1 MGSMTSPASDS
12 LSVIL
17 TRLEARIRRVDEE
30 RWLSSRYAPAPQRT
44 TLIGLYAFYYEL
56 ARVRVS
62 VSDPTLGQIRFQWW
76 RDALS
81 ELMRGQ
87 PRQHDVVTVL
97 AAEVAA
103 GRLRTP
109 ALLAMVERF
118 EAAFLNHDRAAE
130 PEDLLAIA
138 AAEICAPERA
148 IDPELS
154 QIALDWAELRRGAR
168 LAAALRRY
176 PIPSDARPALAHLRL
191 RRIWAR
197 GAKPGRM
204 QTRLCILMAVLTG
217 TI

>member
-30 RWLSSRYAPAPQRT
+30 RWLSSRYAPAPQRA
-44 TLIGLYAFYYEL
+44 TLMGLYAFYYEL

-76 RDALS
+76 RDALT
-81 ELMRGQ
+81 ELMRGE
-87 PRQHDVVTVL
+87 PRQHDVVRVL
-97 AAEVAA
+97 AAEIAA
-103 GRLRTP
+103 GRLRAE

-118 EAAFLNHDRAAE
+118 EAAVLGQDRASE

-138 AAEICAPERA
+138 AAGICAPGHTIA
-148 IDPELS
+148 PELS
-154 QIALDWAELRRGAR
+154 QISIDWARLRRGEQP
-168 LAAALRRY
+168 AAALPRCRV
-176 PIPSDARPALAHLRL
+176 PSSMRPALAHLRL

-197 GAKPGRM
+197 GAQAGHL